1 MNMIFEK
8 LSEKHEI
15 SVMDIFNY
23 YIENGFAAYPEE
35 RLPYETFNLFLNMTK
50 GYPAYA
56 LKDIGSEK
64 ILGFCFL
71 RAYNPLPAFKETA
84 EVTYFFDKDE
94 SGKGL
99 GKSALGKL
107 EEEGRAMGIKH
118 ILANVSSKNENS
130 IKFHLKNGFYESGR
144 FKNVA
149 KKNNET
155 FDVIW
160 LQKDL

>member
-1 MNMIFEK
+1 MNVIFESM
-8 LSEKHEI
+8 SEKHEI

-23 YIENGFAAYPEE
+23 YVANGFAAYPEE
-35 RLPYETFNLFLNMTK
+35 HLPYETYNLFLNMTR
-50 GYPAYA
+50 GYPAFV
-56 LKDIGSEK
+56 LKEK
-64 ILGFCFL
+64 NDDKVLGFCFL

-84 EVTYFFDKDE
+84 EVTYFFAPE
-94 SGKGL
+94 ITGKGI
-99 GKSALGKL
+99 GRIALAKL
-107 EEEGRAMGIKH
+107 EEEGRKMGIKH

-149 KKNNET
+149 VKNNET
-155 FDVIW
+155 FDVVW

>member
-1 MNMIFEK
+1 MDLTFEK
-8 LSEKHEI
+8 MSEKHEI

-35 RLPYETFNLFLNMTK
+35 HLPYETYNLFLNMTN
-50 GYPAYA
+50 GYPAYV
-56 LKDIGSEK
+56 LKETESDK
-64 ILGFCFL
+64 VLGFCFL

-84 EVTYFFDKDE
+84 EVTYFLDSKE
-94 SGKGL
+94 SGKGI
-99 GKSALGKL
+99 GKLALAKL
-107 EEEGRAMGIKH
+107 EEEGKKMGIKH

-130 IKFHLKNGFYESGR
+130 IKFHIKNGFYESGR
-144 FKNVA
+144 FKNVG

-155 FDVIW
+155 FDVVW